1 MDHNLINPNDRD
13 IWQLIQAFDRQRD
26 PNILAKKYTKMR
38 KDAFVF
44 CRGTCHLFYRDFPID
59 SSLNLAPATWICGDL
74 HVENFGTYK
83 GDNRQIYF
91 GINDFDEGVL
101 APCTWDIARLLT
113 SIFLAVDSLSLVGD
127 SLFLKN
133 QSSGQQ
139 LAESF
144 LNSYADELTTG
155 RIAAIGEDN
164 TQGIVADLLQD
175 IQRRKRSELL
185 NERTKLIKST
195 RQLKFDTEKILKV
208 SRQRQER
215 VTQAI
220 SSWAKTQINPDFFE
234 VLDVGFRLAGT
245 GSLGVDRYLILV
257 AGKDSPDR
265 NYLLDFK
272 QQLNSSLQPYL
283 SNEQPQ
289 WINQAT
295 RVMKAQQLVQ
305 PAPPAVLA
313 AIEFNG
319 NSYLLR
325 ELQPTQDKIELKAG
339 KISLEQ
345 LAELIKTIAQ
355 ATALAHLHGSGK
367 LGAAPTQD
375 LIGFGQN
382 SDWQEQ
388 VLNYAIN
395 YVSQV
400 QLDYQDFC
408 KATQDL

>member
-1 MDHNLINPNDRD
+1 MDNNLINPNDRD

-26 PNILAKKYTKMR
+26 PNILAKKYAKMR
-38 KDAFVF
+38 KNAFVF
-44 CRGTCHLFYRDFPID
+44 FRGTCHLFYRDFPVN
-59 SSLNLAPATWICGDL
+59 SSLNSAPVTWICGDL
-74 HVENFGTYK
+74 HLENFGTYK

-91 GINDFDEGVL
+91 GINDFDEGAL
-101 APCTWDIARLLT
+101 APFTWDIARLLT
-113 SIFLAVDSLSLVGD
+113 SIFLSVDSLSLD
-127 SLFLKN
+127 R
-133 QSSGQQ
+133 SSGQP
-139 LAESF
+139 LVKIF
-144 LNSYADELTTG
+144 LNSYTDTLSTG
-155 RIAAIGEDN
+155 RIAAIIEDN
-164 TQGIVADLLQD
+164 THGIVADLLKD
-175 IQRRKRSELL
+175 IQLRKRSALL
-185 NERTKLIKST
+185 NERTKLIKSN

-220 SSWAKTQINPDFFE
+220 YNWAKTQINPDFFE
-234 VLDVGFRLAGT
+234 VLDIGFRLAGT
-245 GSLGVDRYLILV
+245 GSLGVDRYLLLV

-283 SNEQPQ
+283 FTEQPQ

-295 RVMKAQQLVQ
+295 RVMKVQQLVQ

-345 LAELIKTIAQ
+345 LEELIKTIAQ
-355 ATALAHLHGSGK
+355 ATALAHLNGSGK
-367 LGAAPTQD
+367 LGAATTQD
-375 LIGFGQN
+375 LIDFGQS

-388 VLNYAIN
+388 VSNYAIN

>member
-1 MDHNLINPNDRD
+1 MDNNLINPNDRD

-26 PNILAKKYTKMR
+26 PNILAKKYAKMR

-44 CRGTCHLFYRDFPID
+44 FRGTCHLFYRDFPVD
-59 SSLNLAPATWICGDL
+59 SSLNSAPVTWICGDL
-74 HVENFGTYK
+74 HLENFGTYK

-101 APCTWDIARLLT
+101 APFTWDIARLLT
-113 SIFLAVDSLSLVGD
+113 SIFLSVDSLSLD
-127 SLFLKN
+127 R
-133 QSSGQQ
+133 SSGQP
-139 LAESF
+139 LVKIF
-144 LNSYADELTTG
+144 LNSYTDTLSTG
-155 RIAAIGEDN
+155 RIAAIVEDN
-164 TQGIVADLLQD
+164 THRIVADLLKD
-175 IQRRKRSELL
+175 IQLRKRSALL
-185 NERTKLIKST
+185 NERTKLIKSN

-220 SSWAKTQINPDFFE
+220 YNWAKTQINPDFFE
-234 VLDVGFRLAGT
+234 VLDIGFRLAGT
-245 GSLGVDRYLILV
+245 GSLGVDRYLLLV

-283 SNEQPQ
+283 FTEQPQ

-295 RVMKAQQLVQ
+295 RVMKVQQLVQ

-345 LAELIKTIAQ
+345 LEELIKTIAQ

-367 LGAAPTQD
+367 LGAATTQD
-375 LIGFGQN
+375 LIDFGQS

-388 VLNYAIN
+388 VSNYAIN

>member
-1 MDHNLINPNDRD
+1 MDNNLINPNDRD

-26 PNILAKKYTKMR
+26 PNILAKKYAKMR
-38 KDAFVF
+38 KNAFVF
-44 CRGTCHLFYRDFPID
+44 FRGTRHLFYRDFPVD
-59 SSLNLAPATWICGDL
+59 SSLNSAPVTWICGDL
-74 HVENFGTYK
+74 HLENFGTYK

-91 GINDFDEGVL
+91 GINDFDEGAL
-101 APCTWDIARLLT
+101 APFTWDIARLLT
-113 SIFLAVDSLSLVGD
+113 SIFLSVDSLSLD
-127 SLFLKN
+127 RF
-133 QSSGQQ
+133 SGQP
-139 LAESF
+139 LVEIF
-144 LNSYADELTTG
+144 LNSYTDTLSTG
-155 RIAAIGEDN
+155 RIAAIVEDN
-164 TQGIVADLLQD
+164 THGIVADLLRD
-175 IQRRKRSELL
+175 IQLRKRSALL
-185 NERTKLIKST
+185 NERTKLIKSN

-220 SSWAKTQINPDFFE
+220 YNWAKTQINPDFFE
-234 VLDVGFRLAGT
+234 VLDIGFRLAGT
-245 GSLGVDRYLILV
+245 GSLGVDRYLLLV

-283 SNEQPQ
+283 FTEQPQ

-295 RVMKAQQLVQ
+295 RVMKVQQVVQ
-305 PAPPAVLA
+305 PAPPAILA

-345 LAELIKTIAQ
+345 LEELIKTIAQ

-367 LGAAPTQD
+367 LGAATTQD
-375 LIGFGQN
+375 LIDFGQS

-388 VLNYAIN
+388 VSNYAIN